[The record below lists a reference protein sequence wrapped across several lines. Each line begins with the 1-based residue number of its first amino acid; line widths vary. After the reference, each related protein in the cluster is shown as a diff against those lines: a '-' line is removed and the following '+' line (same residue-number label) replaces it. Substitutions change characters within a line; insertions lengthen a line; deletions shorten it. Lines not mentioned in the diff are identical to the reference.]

1 MAGRVLAQGGW
12 QAASG
17 LLLPELQR
25 AQAACGQLF
34 RQISGLTGG

>member
-1 MAGRVLAQGGW
+1 MAGRLLSQGGW

-17 LLLPELQR
+17 LLPELQR

-34 RQISGLTGG
+34 RQISGLSGG

>member
-12 QAASG
+12 NAASS
-17 LLLPELQR
+17 LLPELQR

-34 RQISGLTGG
+34 REISGLAGG